1 MLNDLPVRKVCR
13 APRFLSSVCIWLKQL
28 DDKLKNV
35 MMTILYKG
43 ITQKY
48 LVKMM
53 ILFNI

>member
-1 MLNDLPVRKVCR
+1 MLNDLAREKGLQGAKVFIFR
-13 APRFLSSVCIWLKQL
+13 LHLVKA

-35 MMTILYKG
+35 MMTILYEG